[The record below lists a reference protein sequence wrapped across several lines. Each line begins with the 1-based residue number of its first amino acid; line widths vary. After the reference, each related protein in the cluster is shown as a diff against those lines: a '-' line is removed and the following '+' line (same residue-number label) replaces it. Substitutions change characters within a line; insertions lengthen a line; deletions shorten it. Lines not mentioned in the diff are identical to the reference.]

1 MDLRKLEVMLNV
13 VQHGSFTKAG
23 ADLGYTQSGITQ
35 MMKSLEQEAGLPLFI
50 KTHRGVVLTKEG
62 TSLLPSIRKLL
73 SANES
78 LNQEIAFLKGA
89 KKGTIR
95 IGSFISCAIH
105 WIPEIIENFQKD
117 YPDVIFEIVEG
128 DESDLADWVTNQKV
142 DIGFTS
148 YQPNQSYEFIPVY
161 EDPMLAV
168 MPKGHPFCRYE
179 EIPIEW
185 YENEP
190 FIVSE
195 YTFVNEVH
203 QLLKTYHVKP
213 NIKYT
218 MSNDFSILAMVEHNL
233 GISILPGLVLRGRT
247 GNFEYRPLNP
257 RSFRRL
263 GMAISSPD
271 NLSPA
276 IKIFIRYA
284 RNFLLD

>member
-1 MDLRKLEVMLNV
+1 MDLRKLEVMLSV

-62 TSLLPSIRKLL
+62 ASLLPSIRKLL